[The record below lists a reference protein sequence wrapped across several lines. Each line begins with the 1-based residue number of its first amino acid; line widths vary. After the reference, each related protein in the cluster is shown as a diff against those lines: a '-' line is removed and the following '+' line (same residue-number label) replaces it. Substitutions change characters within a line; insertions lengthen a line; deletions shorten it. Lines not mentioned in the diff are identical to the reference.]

1 MTVDLLDI
9 RMLFG
14 QDRDQLRKFYC
25 EAWESQR
32 QGKPLEPLQAQIV
45 SVIEKHPEYHAFL
58 ENPDR
63 ALGKEYLP
71 ELGETNPFL
80 HLAMHLAIQE
90 QVDTNRPTGIRDLY
104 NGLLIKYADNHGVD
118 HKLMDCLAEMIWQ
131 AQKDGKAPD
140 ENRYLAC
147 IKSIAENS

>member
-1 MTVDLLDI
+1 
-9 RMLFG
+9 MLFG

-25 EAWESQR
+25 KAWESQR

-45 SVIEKHPEYHAFL
+45 SVIEKHPEYQALL
-58 ENPDR
+58 EIPEQ
-63 ALGKEYLP
+63 ALAREYLP

-80 HLAMHLAIQE
+80 HMSMHLAIQE

-104 NGLLIKYADNHGVD
+104 NRLLIKTGDPHQLE
-118 HKLMDCLAEMIWQ
+118 HKLMECLAEMIWQ

-140 ENRYLAC
+140 EEQYVAC
-147 IKSIAENS
+147 IKSIADDDV